1 MNELEKTLPSR
12 HFIRVHK
19 SYIIALKH
27 IRSIYGNTIELGKAT
42 IPIGINYKESVMN
55 MVGRRS

>member
-19 SYIIALKH
+19 SYIISLKH
-27 IRSIYGNTIELGKAT
+27 IRSIYGNTIELDKAT
-42 IPIGINYKESVMN
+42 IPIGVNYKESVMT
-55 MVGRRS
+55 MIGRRS